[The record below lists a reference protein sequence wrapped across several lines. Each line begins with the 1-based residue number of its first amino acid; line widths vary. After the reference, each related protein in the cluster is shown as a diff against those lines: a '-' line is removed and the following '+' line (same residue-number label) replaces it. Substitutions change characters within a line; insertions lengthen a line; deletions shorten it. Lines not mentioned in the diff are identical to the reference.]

1 MRIMNLQQLKD
12 IIASNFLVKIYST
25 MASFHYSDMT
35 HQFVLRG
42 DPAFAGQVH
51 PDRYRLS
58 IGQCTFQAL
67 HGCGARLC
75 RQICNMVSNPCS
87 WLCRQSNIVVSIPS
101 LMFILF
107 NKSYIRA
114 KVVPLY
120 IHART
125 RAYLCCGDQR

>member
-25 MASFHYSDMT
+25 MASFLYIDMT

-51 PDRYRLS
+51 PERYRLS

-67 HGCGARLC
+67 HGCGACADKYAIWLVIHVHGHADNLILLSVFVRLY
-75 RQICNMVSNPCS
+75 
-87 WLCRQSNIVVSIPS
+87 
-101 LMFILF
+101 FF
-107 NKSYIRA
+107 YFKSYIRA
-114 KVVPLY
+114 
-120 IHART
+120 
-125 RAYLCCGDQR
+125 